1 MMDFFGI
8 MVIFLAMVGGV
19 LVIAWG
25 LDAYSTWRREH
36 KRLYIRIRKLDD
48 GRYYVRYYWSAW
60 ETEHREYVNAE
71 TLPAYL
77 SDLAL
82 KSLEEG
88 KA

>member
-1 MMDFFGI
+1 MIDWLFFWI
-8 MVIFLAMVGGV
+8 LVSLAGAIVLGVG
-19 LVIAWG
+19 LHAH
-25 LDAYSTWRREH
+25 STWRQTH